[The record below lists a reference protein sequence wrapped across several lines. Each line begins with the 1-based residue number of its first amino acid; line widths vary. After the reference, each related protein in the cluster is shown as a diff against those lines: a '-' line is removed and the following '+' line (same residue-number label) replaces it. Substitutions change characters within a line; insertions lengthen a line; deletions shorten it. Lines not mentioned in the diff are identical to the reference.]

1 LTLFDPP
8 DAPPGA
14 ATQEDGDR
22 TARAARTGQDE
33 LRLRLVV
40 AYDGA
45 GFRGFAA
52 QPGQR
57 TVAGELARA
66 LQTALRQP
74 VELTC
79 AGRTDAGVHA
89 AAQVVHTDVRGPVD
103 TAALVKAVNAMLG
116 PAVIV
121 RSAQPAPPGFDARR
135 SARARRYRYLILQAA
150 VPDPLLAPL
159 AWHVRDPLDIRAMA
173 AGADALL
180 GEHDFRAFC
189 RRPPGSAP
197 GEPIPRRVLDTSWH
211 DLPWTPGGLDDGA
224 RLLRFDIT
232 AQSFCHQ
239 MVRSIVG
246 TLAEVGRGRRR
257 ASDVTWMLTSGD
269 RSQGANL
276 APPHGLCL
284 LSVQYDEAVPGPP
297 AGSPPGN

>member
-1 LTLFDPP
+1 LTLFDLP
-8 DAPPGA
+8 DADGGVVSPEADDGGDENGDETGA
-14 ATQEDGDR
+14 APH
-22 TARAARTGQDE
+22 
-33 LRLRLVV
+33 RLRLLV

-57 TVAGELARA
+57 TVAGELAGA
-66 LQTALRQP
+66 LATALRQP

-89 AAQVVHTDVRGPVD
+89 AGQVVHTDVVGEVD
-103 TAALVKAVNAMLG
+103 TVSLVKAVNAMLG
-116 PAVIV
+116 PTVVVRRAAV
-121 RSAQPAPPGFDARR
+121 APPGFDARR
-135 SARARRYRYLILQAA
+135 SARARRYRYLILQGAS
-150 VPDPLLAPL
+150 PDPLLAPL
-159 AWHVRDPLDIRAMA
+159 AWYVRDRLDMKAMA

-189 RRPPGSAP
+189 RRPPGTAP
-197 GEPIPRRVLDTSWH
+197 GEPINRRVLDTAWSEE
-211 DLPWTPGGLDDGA
+211 PGAPGGLDPDA

-269 RSQGANL
+269 RSQGVTL
-276 APPHGLCL
+276 APPHGLSL
-284 LSVQYDEAVPGPP
+284 LGVDYDEAE
-297 AGSPPGN
+297 SF

>member
-8 DAPPGA
+8 DAQDGA
-14 ATQEDGDR
+14 APGGEDDGLEGADPAPDR
-22 TARAARTGQDE
+22 I
-33 LRLRLVV
+33 RLRLVV

-57 TVAGELARA
+57 TVAGELSRA
-66 LQTALRQP
+66 LSTTLRQP
-74 VELTC
+74 VDLTC

-89 AAQVVHTDVRGPVD
+89 AGQVVHADVVGPVD
-103 TAALVKAVNAMLG
+103 TASLMKATNAMVG
-116 PAVIV
+116 PAVVV
-121 RSAQPAPPGFDARR
+121 RTAAVAPPGFDARR
-135 SARARRYRYLILQAA
+135 SARARRYRYLILEGPN
-150 VPDPLLAPL
+150 PDPLLAPL
-159 AWHVRDPLDIRAMA
+159 AWHVRDPLEMRAMA

-189 RRPPGSAP
+189 RRPPGTAP
-197 GEPIPRRVLDTSWH
+197 GDPIPRRVIDASWREEV
-211 DLPWTPGGLDDGA
+211 WAPGGLADDA
-224 RLLRFDIT
+224 RLLRFDIV

-246 TLAEVGRGRRR
+246 TLTDVGRGRRR
-257 ASDVTWMLTSGD
+257 ASDVTWMLTAGD
-269 RSQGANL
+269 RSQGVTM

-284 LSVQYDEAVPGPP
+284 LSVDY
-297 AGSPPGN
+297 AGADG

>member
-14 ATQEDGDR
+14 APREEQGR
-22 TARAARTGQDE
+22 PDE
-33 LRLRLVV
+33 AEGLRLRLVV

-57 TVAGELARA
+57 TVAGELVRA
-66 LQTALRQP
+66 LTTALRQT

-89 AAQVVHTDVRGPVD
+89 AGQVVHIDVRGEVD
-103 TAALVKAVNAMLG
+103 GAGLLKAVNAMLG
-116 PAVIV
+116 PAVV
-121 RSAQPAPPGFDARR
+121 VLSAEPAPPGFDARR
-135 SARARRYRYLILQAA
+135 SARARHYRYLILQSPT
-150 VPDPLLAPL
+150 PDPLLAPL
-159 AWHVRDPLDIRAMA
+159 AWHVRHPLDLRSMA

-189 RRPPGSAP
+189 RRPPGTDAA
-197 GEPIPRRVLDTSWH
+197 EPITRRVIDASWH
-211 DLPWTPGGLDDGA
+211 EVPWTPGGLADGA
-224 RLLRFDIT
+224 RLLRFDIA

-257 ASDVTWMLTSGD
+257 ASDVTWMLGSGD
-269 RSQGANL
+269 RSLGANL

-284 LSVQYDEAVPGPP
+284 LAVDYPGPDD
-297 AGSPPGN
+297 

>member
-1 LTLFDPP
+1 MTLFDPP
-8 DAPPGA
+8 DADGGA
-14 ATQEDGDR
+14 IPRGDGDETDAGEGAPDR
-22 TARAARTGQDE
+22 

-57 TVAGELARA
+57 TVAGELVRA
-66 LQTALRQP
+66 LSTALRQP
-74 VELTC
+74 VDLTC

-89 AAQVVHTDVRGPVD
+89 AGQVVHTDVVGPVD
-103 TAALVKAVNAMLG
+103 TVSLVKAVNAMLG
-116 PAVIV
+116 PAVVV
-121 RSAQPAPPGFDARR
+121 RTAAVAPPGFDARR
-135 SARARRYRYLILQAA
+135 SARARHYRYLILQGRG
-150 VPDPLLAPL
+150 PDPLLAPL
-159 AWHVRDPLDIRAMA
+159 AWYVADPLDVRAMA

-197 GEPIPRRVLDTSWH
+197 GDPILRRVLDASWREA
-211 DLPWTPGGLDDGA
+211 PWAPGGLDDDA

-246 TLAEVGRGRRR
+246 ILTEVGRGRRR

-269 RSQGANL
+269 RSRGVTL
-276 APPHGLCL
+276 APPHGLSL
-284 LSVQYDEAVPGPP
+284 LSVDYAGADGP
-297 AGSPPGN
+297 